1 MMTMLASM
9 LLLMEPPRPSPPA
22 EELAAA
28 IALWDKAPSA
38 ATQRDEAVTDA
49 LDHLTRATLDY
60 GRVPR
65 PASRKDGEAWIAKF
79 DTLMASYRARLPADR
94 RPLDREAIACAAT
107 PMAWSLSLDELRQV
121 DRFLATEAGAKFW
134 SLGFGRADAL
144 IGCYEFVLREKVV
157 RTDEDLLSVGV
168 KPPERPKPSPVFF
181 D

>member
-1 MMTMLASM
+1 MTVLALM

-28 IALWDKAPSA
+28 MALWDKATSA
-38 ATQRDEAVTDA
+38 ASQRDGAVTDA
-49 LDHLTRATLDY
+49 LDSLARTTLDY

-65 PASRKDGEAWIAKF
+65 PVSRKDVEAWVAKH
-79 DTLMASYRARLPADR
+79 DTLMTTFRARLPGDR
-94 RPLDREAIACAAT
+94 RALDRQAIACAAE

-121 DRFLATEAGAKFW
+121 GGFVATEAGAKFW
-134 SLGFGRADAL
+134 SLGFGRAEAL
-144 IGCYEFVLREKVV
+144 TGCYEYVLRDKVV

-168 KPPERPKPSPVFF
+168 TPPERPKPSPVFF